1 MSPSSFPTHGDHA
14 DTPSQ
19 PNRSSSGLTLV
30 LPPLSALKAQKSK
43 KKLKLTYEE
52 PVRKTPRPLK
62 LKPLKEVLS
71 KLISQIKKCVDT
83 WLRCHE
89 ALLTG
94 MCRKDDYAFF
104 LHPVDLAQVPGYS
117 DVVSRPM
124 DLGTMSTKVDKGK
137 YRSLEEFAVSTSH
150 ASVRRLVF
158 APQYPRS
165 SFTERIQPVP
175 WNKHE
180 PPSRFDLSERPLND
194 PRASHSAL
202 PFANSWLMR
211 SSLLSCSHGRTH
223 CNGDGPSHTR

>member
-1 MSPSSFPTHGDHA
+1 MSPSSFPAHGDHA

-52 PVRKTPRPLK
+52 PVKKTPRPLK

-83 WLRCHE
+83 CLRHK

-94 MCRKDDYAFF
+94 MYRKDDYAFF

-137 YRSLEEFAVSTSH
+137 YRSLEEFAVS
-150 ASVRRLVF
+150 
-158 APQYPRS
+158 
-165 SFTERIQPVP
+165 
-175 WNKHE
+175 
-180 PPSRFDLSERPLND
+180 
-194 PRASHSAL
+194 
-202 PFANSWLMR
+202 PFCL
-211 SSLLSCSHGRTH
+211 
-223 CNGDGPSHTR
+223 